1 LAELRCYSDKSSQAL
16 HIGPTIT
23 GLTLFS
29 SGDLE
34 CQPLFLRV
42 VRKIDVDILLRLAP
56 ELAQVLMLAPELTQT
71 LTLSPELIETLR
83 LAPELQQVL
92 TADPEAANIVIVPID
107 C

>member
-1 LAELRCYSDKSSQAL
+1 MGHWQTRQSSRVRRDCSPLAELRCYSDRQSQAL

-42 VRKIDVDILLRLAP
+42 VRKVDAELILKLAP
-56 ELAQVLMLAPELTQT
+56 DKPG
-71 LTLSPELIETLR
+71 S
-83 LAPELQQVL
+83 
-92 TADPEAANIVIVPID
+92 AASQNS
-107 C
+107 

>member
-1 LAELRCYSDKSSQAL
+1 MAELRCYSDRQSQAL

-42 VRKIDVDILLRLAP
+42 VRKVDAELILKLAPELAAALILAPEATQVVRLSPELIQTLRLSP
-56 ELAQVLMLAPELTQT
+56 ELAQVLT
-71 LTLSPELIETLR
+71 
-83 LAPELQQVL
+83 V
-92 TADPEAANIVIVPID
+92 DPEAANIIIIPID